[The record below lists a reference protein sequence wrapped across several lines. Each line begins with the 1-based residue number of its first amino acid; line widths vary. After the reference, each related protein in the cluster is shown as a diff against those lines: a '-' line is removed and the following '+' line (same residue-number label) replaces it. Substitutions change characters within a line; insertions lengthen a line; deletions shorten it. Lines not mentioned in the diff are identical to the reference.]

1 MTAPRLVLLHSPL
14 LGPFSWRAVAAEL
27 AALGLRPEA
36 PAWPKL
42 SSVATAFYP
51 TLAGALAATLD
62 GGGERPIILAAHSG
76 AGPLAPALVEALTA
90 PLAGVVFVDAL
101 LPHPGRSWFDTAPA
115 PMRDELRAGAQ
126 MGQLPPWDDWW
137 PPGALERLIPDP
149 AVRATLVAEL
159 EPLPLAY
166 FEEVAPTTP
175 LDAPAAYLQLS
186 GSYEEEAR
194 IAGRQGWPVVRLPL
208 NHLAPVTHPKA
219 VAGALG
225 SLVARLAESSHG

>member
-101 LPHPGRSWFDTAPA
+101 LPHRRAVGPTAAVGRLVAARS
-115 PMRDELRAGAQ
+115 
-126 MGQLPPWDDWW
+126 
-137 PPGALERLIPDP
+137 PGAAD
-149 AVRATLVAEL
+149 
-159 EPLPLAY
+159 
-166 FEEVAPTTP
+166 
-175 LDAPAAYLQLS
+175 S
-186 GSYEEEAR
+186 GSR
-194 IAGRQGWPVVRLPL
+194 GPRHAGR
-208 NHLAPVTHPKA
+208 
-219 VAGALG
+219 
-225 SLVARLAESSHG
+225 